1 VRHETEPLAA
11 PARAVPA
18 RAGLAASASEGRR
31 PPGAATLL
39 LLAWV
44 VIACAMFMLV
54 SAPPEPPPV
63 DPHDAEIRE
72 RMAAWAVRDA
82 EQWTQEAGDLTI
94 PWSEADGHLA
104 IVIDDVG
111 RELALFDKLLGLRH
125 ALCFSVLPGSIFAA
139 GVQQRLRADARRPR
153 EILLHLPMEPIN
165 PAAMGGPEAR
175 EVFLLASDTPE
186 QLQRKLID
194 ALARVPEA
202 TGVNNHMGSRL
213 TAQAAAMAAIMPELR
228 ERNLFFLD
236 SRTNP
241 ETVAATAAEQAGVP
255 TISRKVFLD
264 HQPGREAIRAALAEA
279 AAFAR
284 EQPTVAIAHPSLELV
299 EVLREELPKLHTAG
313 VAIYPVSRVLVG
325 ARSPLA
331 ASERRGSDVQ

>member
-1 VRHETEPLAA
+1 VRPSSDRS
-11 PARAVPA
+11 PR
-18 RAGLAASASEGRR
+18 G
-31 PPGAATLL
+31 ATLL
-39 LLAWV
+39 LLAWIG
-44 VIACAMFMLV
+44 IACALFLLV

-63 DPHDAEIRE
+63 DPQDAAIRE

-82 EQWTQEAGDLTI
+82 EQWTQESGDLTI

-111 RELALFDKLLGLRH
+111 RELELFDKLLALRFE
-125 ALCFSVLPGSIFAA
+125 LSFSVLPGSIFAA
-139 GVQQRLRADARRPR
+139 GVQQRLRADSRRPR
-153 EILLHLPMEPIN
+153 EILLHLPMEPLD
-165 PAAMGGPEAR
+165 PTAMGGAESR
-175 EVFLLASDTPE
+175 EVFLLASDTPA
-186 QLQRKLID
+186 QLQQKLSD

-213 TAQAAAMAAIMPELR
+213 TTEAAAMAVIMPVLR
-228 ERNLFFLD
+228 ERGLFFLD

-241 ETVAATAAEQAGVP
+241 ETLAATSAEQAGVP

-264 HQPGREAIRAALAEA
+264 HAPGREQIRAALAEA
-279 AAFAR
+279 ATFAR

-299 EVLREELPKLHTAG
+299 EVLREELPKLHAAG
-313 VAIYPVSRVLVG
+313 VVIYPVSRVLVG

-331 ASERRGSDVQ
+331 AGGARRGSDVQ

>member
-1 VRHETEPLAA
+1 VRSESES
-11 PARAVPA
+11 
-18 RAGLAASASEGRR
+18 SARR

-44 VIACAMFMLV
+44 VMACAMFMLV
-54 SAPPEPPPV
+54 SAPPEPPTV
-63 DPHDAEIRE
+63 DPQDAKIRE

-94 PWSEADGHLA
+94 PWTEADGHLA

-111 RELALFDKLLGLRH
+111 RELELFDKLLGLRH
-125 ALCFSVLPGSIFAA
+125 ELSFSVLPGSIFAT
-139 GVQQRLRADARRPR
+139 GVQQRLRADSRRPR
-153 EILLHLPMEPIN
+153 EILLHLPMEPID

-186 QLQRKLID
+186 QLLRKLID

-202 TGVNNHMGSRL
+202 TGINNHMGSRL
-213 TAQAAAMAAIMPELR
+213 TTEAAAMAVIMPVLR
-228 ERNLFFLD
+228 ERGLFFLD

-241 ETVAATAAEQAGVP
+241 ETVAATAAEHAGVP

-264 HQPGREAIRAALAEA
+264 HEPGREQIRAALAEA

-299 EVLREELPKLHTAG
+299 EVLREELPKLHATG

-331 ASERRGSDVQ
+331 AGERRGSDVQ

>member
-1 VRHETEPLAA
+1 MRSESEPLTEPAT
-11 PARAVPA
+11 PVV
-18 RAGLAASASEGRR
+18 SASRA
-31 PPGAATLL
+31 PGLATLL
-39 LLAWV
+39 LLAWI
-44 VIACAMFMLV
+44 VIACAMFLLV
-54 SAPPEPPPV
+54 SAPPEAPPV
-63 DPHDAEIRE
+63 DPQDAAIRD

-82 EQWTQEAGDLTI
+82 EQWTRESGDLTI
-94 PWSEADGHLA
+94 PWTEADGHLA

-111 RELALFDKLLGLRH
+111 RELELFDKLLALRFE
-125 ALCFSVLPGSIFAA
+125 LSFSVLPGAIFAA
-139 GVQQRLRADARRPR
+139 GVQQRLRIDSRRPR
-153 EILLHLPMEPIN
+153 EILLHLPMEPLD
-165 PAAMGGPEAR
+165 PSAMGGAEAR
-175 EVFLLASDTPE
+175 EVFLLASDTPA
-186 QLQRKLID
+186 QLRRKLSD

-213 TAQAAAMAAIMPELR
+213 TTDVAAMAVIMPVLH
-228 ERNLFFLD
+228 ERGLYFLD

-264 HQPGREAIRAALAEA
+264 HEPGREQIRAALAEA
-279 AAFAR
+279 AAYSR

-299 EVLREELPKLHTAG
+299 EVLREELPKLHAAG

-331 ASERRGSDVQ
+331 ASGRRGSDVQ